1 MTSANN
7 NEITK
12 VLNLTNIVNENNV
25 AYNQKNYTFNNNE
38 YTVIKYKKDC
48 LKAYAELNDEHYD
61 TISKFRSVI
70 VRANKVVVYSPEKSL
85 DFEKFTAK

>member
-38 YTVIKYKKDC
+38 YT
-48 LKAYAELNDEHYD
+48 
-61 TISKFRSVI
+61 
-70 VRANKVVVYSPEKSL
+70 
-85 DFEKFTAK
+85 